1 MGYRISG
8 RLELHVIRE
17 LDRVQHG
24 MHISRLGKHMVQQSS
39 KLFRRRAFGVGNL
52 FNHEEPR
59 RATYRGKVII
69 KLRGGIRRRAGQH
82 LHHSEGDASFLCKRY
97 GSHGPC
103 EAAASTSR
111 AVRRFV
117 VTVNIG
123 PWQVIEGDFFPL
135 RDGPALK
142 LSHGPRVSPFKSESR
157 SSRSSSS

>member
-69 KLRGGIRRRAGQH
+69 KLRGSIRRRAGQH
-82 LHHSEGDASFLCKRY
+82 LHHYFVADSSQGLSSLSVEWSLVSSG
-97 GSHGPC
+97 GSN
-103 EAAASTSR
+103 E
-111 AVRRFV
+111 
-117 VTVNIG
+117 
-123 PWQVIEGDFFPL
+123 
-135 RDGPALK
+135 
-142 LSHGPRVSPFKSESR
+142 
-157 SSRSSSS
+157 

>member
-39 KLFRRRAFGVGNL
+39 KLFRRRALGIGNL

-103 EAAASTSR
+103 EAAASRSR

-123 PWQVIEGDFFPL
+123 PWQVIEGDF
-135 RDGPALK
+135 
-142 LSHGPRVSPFKSESR
+142 SHSVTAPP
-157 SSRSSSS
+157 

>member
-123 PWQVIEGDFFPL
+123 PWQVIECDFFPL
-135 RDGPALK
+135 RGGPALK
-142 LSHGPRVSPFKSESR
+142 LSHGPRVSPFRSESR